1 MTRQR
6 QKLPNICTTSA
17 QCLRRWSNIVQILY
31 KCFVHFYWCI
41 IDSLIVYRYG
51 WHAAVQVFE
60 MSRFLYEHAR
70 PDRMLQHL
78 LPRAE
83 LVPEITTRWASE
95 QESATRLEDVHRKMR
110 REPETA
116 RHKLLRTVHGEKRL
130 LLRSFRFLPAIRNP
144 PFYSVLYTMV
154 QISAFN
160 KLYQDLSK
168 NICFQRWIVPQTW
181 HIILAVFNWYTI
193 APHTERIRE
202 SIHPIKAEFTI
213 VIFIHY
219 KPPIA
224 VSILDL

>member
-1 MTRQR
+1 M
-6 QKLPNICTTSA
+6 
-17 QCLRRWSNIVQILY
+17 
-31 KCFVHFYWCI
+31 
-41 IDSLIVYRYG
+41 IDYLIVYRYG

-60 MSRFLYEHAR
+60 MSRFLYGHVR
-70 PDRMLQHL
+70 SDRMLQHL

-95 QESATRLEDVHRKMR
+95 RESATRLEAVHRKMR

-168 NICFQRWIVPQTW
+168 NICFLRWIVPQTW

-193 APHTERIRE
+193 APHTERIRV

-224 VSILDL
+224 VAILDL